1 MYRSH
6 FATDLGRWDAGDF
19 FVSDGRS
26 DAQSMRSRSSSSCR
40 RLEDERC
47 RRSHHVISVRDGMQ
61 PSSSFRDLRRSRS
74 TAMCRHPAP
83 RPWYSWQPPAGQS
96 TFEHD
101 RPGTARHFLVTG
113 DFTGTWR
120 DGWNHGVAMDGFYRN
135 SGFTRRNFFD
145 TARQS
150 HLPDLRQLGAT
161 SPNRVT
167 RIN

>member
-6 FATDLGRWDAGDF
+6 FGTAEGDLF
-19 FVSDGRS
+19 ISDGQS

-40 RLEDERC
+40 RLEDERW
-47 RRSHHVISVRDGMQ
+47 RSSRHVISVRDGMQ
-61 PSSSFRDLRRSRS
+61 PSSSFRDLRRNRS
-74 TAMCRHPAP
+74 QTAMCRPLDPWAP
-83 RPWYSWQPPAGQS
+83 RPWYSWQPAAGQS

-120 DGWNHGVAMDGFYRN
+120 DGFPGVTMDGFYRN

-150 HLPDLRQLGAT
+150 HIPDLRHLGAT